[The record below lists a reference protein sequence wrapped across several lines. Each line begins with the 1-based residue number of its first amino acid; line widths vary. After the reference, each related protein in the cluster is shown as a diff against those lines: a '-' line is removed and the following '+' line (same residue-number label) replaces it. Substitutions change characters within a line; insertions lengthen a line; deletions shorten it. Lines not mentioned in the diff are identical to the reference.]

1 MPIEKNRPGG
11 DAAINSNADDNTAE
25 TGNTPASGNPGY
37 HPIQFK
43 GHAREYFGI
52 WLTTLLLTVI
62 TLGIYGPWA
71 KVRRKNYFHNNTA
84 IHGYGFGYHATGWQ
98 ILKGRV
104 LILLMIGLANVAGYI
119 DPYFTIATA
128 LVFFFLIPWAL
139 NRSLRFNAR
148 NTSWRNVRLQWHGTY
163 GGMMVM
169 TYLVPLVSILSAGFL
184 MPVMSRLSLKYFTNK
199 HHFGTMPFEA
209 DMELGQAYTAFFC
222 GILLAFVVLLAML
235 APAYAIPR
243 LFLSG
248 DNQFIESTLGILTMI
263 PIFFFVFAIT
273 FQAMC
278 RNYMLQNLHLGS
290 IARFDSSINPV
301 VLVWIMLSNVVVV
314 ILTLGM
320 MVPWAYVR
328 LYDYFCSH
336 TEYAITGD
344 INSFI
349 DVETRNQGAFGEE
362 FADMEGLEFGF

>member
-1 MPIEKNRPGG
+1 
-11 DAAINSNADDNTAE
+11 
-25 TGNTPASGNPGY
+25 
-37 HPIQFK
+37 
-43 GHAREYFGI
+43 
-52 WLTTLLLTVI
+52 
-62 TLGIYGPWA
+62 
-71 KVRRKNYFHNNTA
+71 
-84 IHGYGFGYHATGWQ
+84 
-98 ILKGRV
+98 
-104 LILLMIGLANVAGYI
+104 
-119 DPYFTIATA
+119 
-128 LVFFFLIPWAL
+128 
-139 NRSLRFNAR
+139 
-148 NTSWRNVRLQWHGTY
+148 
-163 GGMMVM
+163 
-169 TYLVPLVSILSAGFL
+169 
-184 MPVMSRLSLKYFTNK
+184 
-199 HHFGTMPFEA
+199 
-209 DMELGQAYTAFFC
+209 
-222 GILLAFVVLLAML
+222 ML